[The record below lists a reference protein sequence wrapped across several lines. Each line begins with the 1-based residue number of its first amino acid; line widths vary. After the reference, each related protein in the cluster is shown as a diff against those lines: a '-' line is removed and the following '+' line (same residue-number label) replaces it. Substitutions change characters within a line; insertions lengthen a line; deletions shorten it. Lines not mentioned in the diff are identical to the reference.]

1 MELDNQSGDM
11 AKNNDIESG
20 ARIVAEDFK
29 LPGGRRKAVAKLVKD
44 HLGWF
49 DAAKARGMAV
59 EDILSLLTN
68 VGATYEDGSSINF
81 DTLSNALWRRRNGT
95 SVEPAKIDKVRPRRP
110 NKVASGR
117 AIESTKAHK
126 PAANHRPRQPVHPI
140 APRRT
145 AKPGDD
151 LVTNGAPG
159 KRPRPKVQGEKPKP
173 SSADLLSFMR
183 RAVAIRRP
191 QGDPD

>member
-1 MELDNQSGDM
+1 M
-11 AKNNDIESG
+11 AKNKDIESG

-59 EDILSLLTN
+59 EDILSLLTS

-81 DTLSNALWRRRNGT
+81 DTLSNALWRRRNVT
-95 SVEPAKIDKVRPRRP
+95 SVEPTKIDKMRQRRP

-126 PAANHRPRQPVHPI
+126 PVPKHRPRQPVHPI
-140 APRRT
+140 DPRRT
-145 AKPGDD
+145 AKPGGD
-151 LVTNGAPG
+151 LVTSGASG
-159 KRPRPKVQGEKPKP
+159 KRSHPQVQGEKPKA
-173 SSADLLSFMR
+173 SSAEVLGFMR
-183 RAVAIRRP
+183 RAAAIRRP
-191 QGDPD
+191 RGDRD